1 MLEQG
6 DDTDYIP
13 TVKEVNRARNRME
26 SELRLYTEEKEHNA
40 RLFQTDQDGQKEIQ
54 CIKKQILD
62 IGDRFDLLTYMLL
75 KQNKID
81 PNAVAE
87 SKNTQEEQDLAK
99 FTTFTDKAKDF
110 DLDQRS

>member
-40 RLFQTDQDGQKEIQ
+40 RLF
-54 CIKKQILD
+54 
-62 IGDRFDLLTYMLL
+62 
-75 KQNKID
+75 
-81 PNAVAE
+81 
-87 SKNTQEEQDLAK
+87 
-99 FTTFTDKAKDF
+99 
-110 DLDQRS
+110 